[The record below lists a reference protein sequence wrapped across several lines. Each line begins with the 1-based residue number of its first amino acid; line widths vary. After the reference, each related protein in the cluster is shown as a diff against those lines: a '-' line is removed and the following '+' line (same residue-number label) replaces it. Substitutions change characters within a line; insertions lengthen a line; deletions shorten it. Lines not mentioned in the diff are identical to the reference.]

1 MNFYKLF
8 KEINFRFLSFI
19 NLFFPKNE
27 RKIVIYGRKMFND
40 NLEAMLVH
48 FINNNYTKKYKIY
61 CLLAEPKVYESK
73 YKNENIYFVSGILSS
88 IFHLLSSKYI
98 FHTHSLSVV
107 AFKACRNQ
115 KIFNLWH
122 GSPLKRMGNYKKD
135 SKKPVGARSD
145 NYLLVTSKFFIPISM
160 ESYGHTEEQIF
171 LGGNPR
177 NDLLFSDKNCKEI
190 LGINNQ
196 YDKIILF
203 MPTFRKSKIINR
215 IDSTS
220 DFPII
225 SSKNISE
232 INSFLKENKVLLV
245 IKPHPYQNDIEFLNL
260 EFTNIIKFTNEDL
273 AMKNVLLYEL
283 LGQVDALV
291 TDYSSVYFDFL
302 LTQKPIGF
310 VLDDI
315 EEYKD
320 KRGFVVENPMNLMPG
335 EKIYNEEDFLR
346 FIKNICAGIDNYKEE
361 RRRIN
366 DLANKYQDNKNCE
379 RILNFLGININY
391 RG

>member
-1 MNFYKLF
+1 M
-8 KEINFRFLSFI
+8 
-19 NLFFPKNE
+19 KN
-27 RKIVIYGRKMFND
+27 
-40 NLEAMLVH
+40 
-48 FINNNYTKKYKIY
+48 KY
-61 CLLAEPKVYESK
+61 
-73 YKNENIYFVSGILSS
+73 F
-88 IFHLLSSKYI
+88 
-98 FHTHSLSVV
+98 
-107 AFKACRNQ
+107 
-115 KIFNLWH
+115 W
-122 GSPLKRMGNYKKD
+122 
-135 SKKPVGARSD
+135 
-145 NYLLVTSKFFIPISM
+145 
-160 ESYGHTEEQIF
+160 
-171 LGGNPR
+171 GGNPR
-177 NDLLFSDKNCKEI
+177 NDLLFSDKNCKEM

-302 LTQKPIGF
+302 LTQKPI
-310 VLDDI
+310 D
-315 EEYKD
+315 
-320 KRGFVVENPMNLMPG
+320 
-335 EKIYNEEDFLR
+335 
-346 FIKNICAGIDNYKEE
+346 
-361 RRRIN
+361 
-366 DLANKYQDNKNCE
+366 
-379 RILNFLGININY
+379 
-391 RG
+391 

>member
-1 MNFYKLF
+1 M
-8 KEINFRFLSFI
+8 
-19 NLFFPKNE
+19 
-27 RKIVIYGRKMFND
+27 
-40 NLEAMLVH
+40 
-48 FINNNYTKKYKIY
+48 
-61 CLLAEPKVYESK
+61 
-73 YKNENIYFVSGILSS
+73 
-88 IFHLLSSKYI
+88 
-98 FHTHSLSVV
+98 
-107 AFKACRNQ
+107 
-115 KIFNLWH
+115 
-122 GSPLKRMGNYKKD
+122 
-135 SKKPVGARSD
+135 
-145 NYLLVTSKFFIPISM
+145 
-160 ESYGHTEEQIF
+160 
-171 LGGNPR
+171 
-177 NDLLFSDKNCKEI
+177 

-302 LTQKPIGF
+302 LTQKPI
-310 VLDDI
+310 D
-315 EEYKD
+315 
-320 KRGFVVENPMNLMPG
+320 
-335 EKIYNEEDFLR
+335 
-346 FIKNICAGIDNYKEE
+346 
-361 RRRIN
+361 
-366 DLANKYQDNKNCE
+366 
-379 RILNFLGININY
+379 
-391 RG
+391 